1 MEYTKEHIK
10 AQIERIVELEQQRD
24 AAQELSQGL
33 NQELARNKRFISVL
47 SWELDLP
54 NVSHSTEQDYIDA
67 IRVLRK
73 QAVDIPSDWD
83 KARLELRDLRVE
95 RDGLQREVVSL
106 TQDKADRDTTIG
118 RINWIIESMF
128 RLTFSKRT
136 HQAYVDVV
144 RDIRNCIID
153 ATIPK
158 VK

>member
-95 RDGLQREVVSL
+95 RDGLQREVASL
-106 TQDKADRDTTIG
+106 TQDKANRDTTIG